1 MITCKVCGKEFE
13 SDSSLHKH
21 LRAHKLRMVEYYQKY
36 FPRYDRYDKKII
48 KFKSKQFYFEADFNT
63 KTNLKKWIK
72 EQPEDI
78 AKKYCDD
85 FLTNRIETRDL
96 KYAPTEVELR
106 TIMSPPT
113 LFLDNI
119 LDGYYKYCN
128 DKGLI
133 NRFKSIPTEGL
144 IKRTESLQNEAIYVD
159 TREQKPLKF
168 KIPIEVKTLNF
179 GDYAFSNAE
188 VSGNTYIE
196 RKSISDFIGTMS
208 GGFERFKKEI
218 ERSIE
223 KDAYLIILVEDT
235 LSNCMSFN
243 YLPHVSKKIKATPE
257 FVFHNVR
264 QLIQAYPSIQ
274 FLFVKGRAEA
284 SRLIQRIFVCGGMHK
299 EIDLQLA
306 YDMKLL

>member
-1 MITCKVCGKEFE
+1 MIACQACNKEFE
-13 SDSSLHKH
+13 SDGSLHKH
-21 LRAHKLRMVEYYQKY
+21 LRAHKMRMAEYYQKY
-36 FPRYDRYDKKII
+36 FPRYDLHDKKII

-63 KTNLKKWIK
+63 KTNLKKWMK
-72 EQPEDI
+72 EQPEDV

-85 FLTNRIETRDL
+85 FITNRIETRDL

-119 LDGYYKYCN
+119 LNGYYEYCSN
-128 DKGLI
+128 KGLI

-144 IKRTESLQNEAIYVD
+144 IRRTEDMGNEVIYVD

-179 GDYAFSNAE
+179 GDYTFSNAKA
-188 VSGNTYIE
+188 SGNTYIE

-223 KDAYLIILVEDT
+223 KDAYLIILVEDILT
-235 LSNCMSFN
+235 NCMSFN

-264 QLIQAYPSIQ
+264 QLIQEYPSIQ
-274 FLFVKGRAEA
+274 FLFVKGRRES
-284 SRLIQRIFVCGGMHK
+284 SRLIQRIFICGGMHK